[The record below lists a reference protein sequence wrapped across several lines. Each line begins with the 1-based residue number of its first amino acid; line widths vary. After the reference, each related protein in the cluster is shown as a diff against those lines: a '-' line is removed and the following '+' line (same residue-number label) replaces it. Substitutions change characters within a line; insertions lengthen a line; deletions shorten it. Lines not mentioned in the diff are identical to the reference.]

1 MELIAELADYI
12 EDEIR
17 DAKKY
22 ARHALRSRD
31 VRPELSVLFHQ
42 LALEEMG
49 HMDRLHS
56 AVKEVIE
63 RYRSEHGDPPEAMQ
77 KRYDKAHE
85 KMMDEAAEVYGIL
98 GRFTM

>member
-22 ARHALRSRD
+22 ARHAIRSRD
-31 VRPELSVLFHQ
+31 IRSELAVLFHQ
-42 LALEEMG
+42 LALEELG
-49 HMDRLHS
+49 HMGRLHD

-77 KRYDKAHE
+77 KRYEKAHE
-85 KMMDEAAEVYGIL
+85 KMMDETAEVYGIL
-98 GRFTM
+98 GRFTA